1 MNRGGGRK
9 TGGMALSEGRPPPR
23 VSENAGPQANVAD
36 ARGLSFQCLP
46 GCGFCCTAS
55 PLVLPSEA
63 GRLDG
68 LVRRGPDGNLRIPV
82 KGLTCS
88 VLEPDLRCGVYERRP
103 AVCRVYPYSVHA
115 GRRVQATVTLACPGV
130 AEGHHLPHPAD
141 PPSVQP
147 VGDMVDMA
155 QGARDV
161 VALVLGLPGAA
172 GMAAQARETF
182 AEFDRRMREWGVA
195 ATPDKLRAGFLPH
208 AERLAR
214 PAMLPA
220 FFAGLESGDLV
231 LEGKPARVVET
242 LFDAEPEA
250 DLVDLVAHA
259 AEEAFG
265 GQEDALWVEPDFA
278 WSQPRWQDGRIHLD
292 RHRRAEGRASTV
304 FDPAALPLDWSDE
317 ATRVLTGYLTRIL
330 HRDHT
335 EGAAAW
341 LVDAS
346 GYQATLPAA
355 YGRVLAEASLQV
367 VLRAGMLAAEA
378 GADEVT
384 PALARR
390 GVSAYET
397 SYHSLPTLGS
407 IL

>member
-1 MNRGGGRK
+1 M
-9 TGGMALSEGRPPPR
+9 
-23 VSENAGPQANVAD
+23 SENAGPQANVAD

-55 PLVLPSEA
+55 PLVLPAEA

-68 LVRRGPDGNLRIPV
+68 LVRRAPDGNLRIPV
-82 KGLTCS
+82 NGLTCS
-88 VLEPDLRCGVYERRP
+88 VLQPDLRCGVYERRP

-115 GRRVQATVTLACPGV
+115 GRRIQATVTLACPGV
-130 AEGHHLPHPAD
+130 AEGRHAPHPGD
-141 PPSVQP
+141 PPAVQP
-147 VGDMVDMA
+147 VHDMA
-155 QGARDV
+155 DMTQGAREV
-161 VALVLGLPGAA
+161 VALVLAQPGAA
-172 GMAAQARETF
+172 EMAAQARETF
-182 AEFDRRMREWGVA
+182 AEFDRRMKEWGVA
-195 ATPDKLRAGFLPH
+195 AAPDKLRAAFLPH

-214 PAMLPA
+214 PALLPA
-220 FFAGLESGDLV
+220 FFAGLESGDLL
-231 LEGKPARVVET
+231 LEGRPARAVET
-242 LFDAEPEA
+242 LFDTEPES
-250 DLVDLVAHA
+250 DLADLVAHA

-278 WSQPRWQDGRIHLD
+278 WSQPGWKEGRIHLA
-292 RHRRAEGRASTV
+292 RHHRGDAGRASTV
-304 FDPAALPLDWSDE
+304 LDPAALPLDWSEE
-317 ATRVLTGYLTRIL
+317 ATRVLTGYLARIL

-367 VLRAGMLAAEA
+367 ILRAGMLASEA

>member
-1 MNRGGGRK
+1 
-9 TGGMALSEGRPPPR
+9 MAADGKPQHRLTCGTRPPRR
-23 VSENAGPQANVAD
+23 VSENAGPPANVAD

-55 PLVLPSEA
+55 PLVLPPEA
-63 GRLDG
+63 GPLGD
-68 LVRRGPDGNLRIPV
+68 LVRRAPDGNLRIPV
-82 KGLTCS
+82 KGIACG
-88 VLEPDLRCGVYERRP
+88 VLQPDMRCGVYERRP

-115 GRRVQATVTLACPGV
+115 GRRIQATVTLACPGV
-130 AEGHHLPHPAD
+130 GEGNVPPHPGD
-141 PPSVQP
+141 PPAVQP
-147 VGDMVDMA
+147 VGDTADMTL
-155 QGARDV
+155 GARDV
-161 VALVLGLPGAA
+161 VAFVLAQPGAL

-195 ATPDKLRAGFLPH
+195 AAPDKLRAAFLPH

-214 PAMLPA
+214 PAALPA
-220 FFAGLESGDLV
+220 FFAGLGSGDLL
-231 LEGKPARVVET
+231 LEGRPARAVEV
-242 LFDAEPEA
+242 LFDAEPES
-250 DLVDLVAHA
+250 DLADLVAHA
-259 AEEAFG
+259 AEEAFA
-265 GQEDALWVEPDFA
+265 GQDDALWVEPAFE
-278 WSQPRWQDGRIHLD
+278 WTQPLWREGRVRLV
-292 RHRRAEGRASTV
+292 RHRKDGTRGESA
-304 FDPAALPLDWSDE
+304 FDPADVVLDWSDE
-317 ATRVLTGYLTRIL
+317 ASAVLTGYLTRLL

-355 YGRVLAEASLQV
+355 YARVLAEASLQV
-367 VLRAGMLAAEA
+367 ALRAGILATEA